1 MRRSI
6 LNTAIEYDT
15 VWVWMVVELLYQQG
29 ENKTEWKQVFLQELP
44 LFYYKTKVVPKW
56 ILADHQRAVQI
67 LCPTRLGSTSQLA
80 PQEGTVL
87 CTTPV
92 KN

>member
-15 VWVWMVVELLYQQG
+15 VWVWMVVALLYQQG

-44 LFYYKTKVVPKW
+44 LFY
-56 ILADHQRAVQI
+56 
-67 LCPTRLGSTSQLA
+67 
-80 PQEGTVL
+80 
-87 CTTPV
+87 
-92 KN
+92 